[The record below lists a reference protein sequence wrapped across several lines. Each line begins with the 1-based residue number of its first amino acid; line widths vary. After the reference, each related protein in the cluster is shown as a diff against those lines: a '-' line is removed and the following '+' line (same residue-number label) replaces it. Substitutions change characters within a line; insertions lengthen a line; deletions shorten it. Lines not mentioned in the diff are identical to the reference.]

1 MAASDWQGARNDF
14 KALLQYFP
22 EDNYSKGRLAAVEA
36 KIAELAQLEQQ
47 KIQRANE
54 EQQSRQKTA
63 NLRLSAL
70 NSYRVGSYQKS
81 ISEWQEYLKFEPNSD
96 EAYFYL
102 GANYQDQ
109 KQLDTA
115 ILNFEKCLSLNPGNV
130 LAHLNL
136 GLLYDYHR
144 NNFKQA
150 EEHLRKAKEL
160 GGAEK
165 YSPDRLQSMI
175 QDLQD
180 RAQAFSVLKMLFPG
194 RSTSTRFPV
203 AAATCSFPKKGWN
216 SGRRKPITVS
226 TKHTRDCA
234 ALPCRGTGYP
244 SQPATIRN
252 IISSSSMPETQSA
265 YVPGLLRRAI
275 FRSAAIRIRPASASE
290 LKLGARLGLR
300 PSPGLGRGLL

>member
-1 MAASDWQGARNDF
+1 MILEPCCNISRKIITAKGAWPQWNPRLRNWPSWNSR
-14 KALLQYFP
+14 K
-22 EDNYSKGRLAAVEA
+22 V
-36 KIAELAQLEQQ
+36 
-47 KIQRANE
+47 QRANE
-54 EQQSRQKTA
+54 EQLSRQKAA
-63 NLRLSAL
+63 NLRLTAL

-81 ISEWQEYLKFEPNSD
+81 IAEWQEYLKFEPNSD

-115 ILNFEKCLSLNPGNV
+115 ILNFEKCISLNPGNI

-194 RSTSTRFPV
+194 RAQTRVFQ
-203 AAATCSFPKKGWN
+203 
-216 SGRRKPITVS
+216 
-226 TKHTRDCA
+226 
-234 ALPCRGTGYP
+234 LPR
-244 SQPATIRN
+244 
-252 IISSSSMPETQSA
+252 QSA
-265 YVPGLLRRAI
+265 VFRRRNGIQDDGNRSQFLRSI
-275 FRSAAIRIRPASASE
+275 QRI
-290 LKLGARLGLR
+290 ARLCHAGEQAVHHN
-300 PSPGLGRGLL
+300 PQQ